1 MTMTFKLT
9 LMIGAIVAIGALSG
23 CATAKSP
30 VTGFWYTDTHAGLGV
45 TSNQAGNRV
54 GEACASTILGLIATG
69 DASIEAARRNGGITM
84 ISSVDEH
91 SKSVFGFWAEYCTI
105 VRGR

>member
-1 MTMTFKLT
+1 MKKILLSVFATSVLLILNGCAMVRSPA
-9 LMIGAIVAIGALSG
+9 MGAL
-23 CATAKSP
+23 
-30 VTGFWYTDTHAGLGV
+30 YTDVQSGESS
-45 TSNQAGNRV
+45 TSNQAGNRL
-54 GEACASTILGLIATG
+54 GEACASTILGLVATG

-91 SKSVFGFWAEYCTI
+91 ATSILGIYGKFCTV

>member
-1 MTMTFKLT
+1 MKKTVFTIAAAASFSVL
-9 LMIGAIVAIGALSG
+9 AG
-23 CATAKSP
+23 CAIARSP
-30 VTGFWYTDTHAGLGV
+30 VTGSIYTDTHSSQSA

-54 GEACASTILGLIATG
+54 GEACVTSILGVVATG

-84 ISSVDEH
+84 ISSVDE
-91 SKSVFGFWAEYCTI
+91 SATSYVGVYAKYCTI

>member
-1 MTMTFKLT
+1 MKSFYGVLFI
-9 LMIGAIVAIGALSG
+9 LSAVFFSG
-23 CATAKSP
+23 CVVGRGP
-30 VTGFWYTDTHAGLGV
+30 VHGMLYQESSYGMGA

-54 GEACASTILGLIATG
+54 GEACASQILGLVATG

-84 ISSVDEH
+84 ISSVDE
-91 SKSVFGFWAEYCTI
+91 STNNYLGIYGKSCTI

>member
-1 MTMTFKLT
+1 MKSLFT
-9 LMIGAIVAIGALSG
+9 IAIAFSAIALSG
-23 CATAKSP
+23 CAVGRGP
-30 VTGFWYTDTHAGLGV
+30 VHGMLYQDTTYGMGA

-54 GEACASTILGLIATG
+54 GEACASQILGLVATG

-84 ISSVDEH
+84 ISSIDEVTNNYLGVYG
-91 SKSVFGFWAEYCTI
+91 KSCTI